1 MAVLDEL
8 QRDDEIC
15 LGESIVGDLGC
26 GGGILALG
34 AALLGAPLVI
44 GFDVDAEALKI
55 CRRNAKALFADSPCI
70 ELVQTDLTAFQI
82 STYDSTNISK
92 VIF

>member
-55 CRRNAKALFADSPCI
+55 CRRNAKALFGDEADSPCI
-70 ELVQTDLTAFQI
+70 ELVQTDLTAFPI
-82 STYDSTNISK
+82 PTSDSGNI
-92 VIF
+92 VR

>member
-55 CRRNAKALFADSPCI
+55 CRRNAKALFGDEADGPCI

-82 STYDSTNISK
+82 PTSDSKNI
-92 VIF
+92 VR